1 MSDEYVVGVDGG
13 GSGTRCSVIGLDGVF
28 LASGTGGPSNPITVG
43 VEEARNSIMKSVNEV
58 IEKTG
63 VEEFK
68 ASVLGIAGTDRSKL
82 KTELLD
88 KLPDTLGEKEIV
100 SDAESALAGAT
111 ACRHGVIVVAGTGSI
126 VYGENQD
133 GDTARAG
140 GWGWR
145 LGDEGS
151 GYTIGRNAIIGV
163 LKAYDGRGPETML
176 ASQVLRDLGLN
187 EVEDIIDWAYASG
200 REPRDFAE
208 LVPTVRRAAGEGDEV
223 ANLVLAEAGCE
234 LGLVAQAV
242 IKRLNLV
249 EEFPITFNGGI
260 FQSSGPYTMALE
272 EVIRREATECFF
284 VSPRFSPDIGSCLLA
299 LQNLGVEITDG
310 ILRRLESSIE

>member
-1 MSDEYVVGVDGG
+1 LSDEYVVGVDGG

-43 VEEARNSIMKSVNEV
+43 VEEARNSIMKSVKEV

-63 VEEFK
+63 VGGFK

-88 KLPDTLGEKEIV
+88 KLPDSLGEKEIV

-111 ACRHGVIVVAGTGSI
+111 ACRHGVIVLAGTGSI

-234 LGLVAQAV
+234 LGLMAQAV

-299 LQNLGVEITDG
+299 LQNLGVEITDV